1 MGSATAWQLASRGF
15 AVTLLERS
23 TPGHTEGSSHGS
35 SRIFRLAYPQPFY
48 VSLAA
53 RALPLWRRV
62 ERESGRE
69 LLTLTGAVDHGAPE
83 SIRELHA
90 QLSVAGHAARILNPD
105 QAAERWPGLRF
116 DAGVLF
122 HAAAGRIH
130 ADDAV
135 LAFQQA
141 AVVRGA
147 EVRHRVRVAKV
158 LRTRAGGV
166 EVVTDDGEVVRA
178 DAAVIAVGGWASGLA
193 AQAVSGLPPLR
204 VTREQPIHFPA
215 ADPLDWP
222 SFIHHPGAG
231 LPAGAGVYGTGSP
244 DGVKVGFHGVGPVVH
259 PDARHGGIDL
269 AAQRRV
275 QEYADFWL
283 PGVDSRTPT
292 ATTCLYTTTPDHDF
306 VVDRDG
312 PITVLSGFSGHG
324 FKFAPAI
331 GSLAA
336 DLVAGHPGV
345 GRFALGRTFA
355 SVPESTP
362 TPIQTQT
369 PAPALRSARRRQKVI
384 SGPLRIQL
392 RRHGDRIDRGIDRGP
407 DRGND
412 RGPG

>member
-48 VSLAA
+48 VSLAT

-83 SIRELHA
+83 PIRELHA
-90 QLSVAGHAARILNPD
+90 QLSLAGHTARILDPD

-130 ADDAV
+130 ADEAV

-147 EVRHRVRVAKV
+147 QIRHRVRVTEV
-158 LRTRAGGV
+158 FRTRAGGV
-166 EVVTDDGEVVRA
+166 EVVTDAGEVVTA
-178 DAAVIAVGGWASGLA
+178 DSAVIAVGGWAPVLA
-193 AQAVSGLPPLR
+193 AQSVSGLPPLR
-204 VTREQPIHFPA
+204 VTQEQPIHFPA
-215 ADPLDWP
+215 ADLLDWP

-231 LPAGAGVYGTGSP
+231 LTTGAEVYGAGSV

-259 PDARHGGIDL
+259 PDTRDRGIDP

-275 QEYADFWL
+275 QEYAEHWL
-283 PGVDSRTPT
+283 PGVDSFSPT

-312 PITVLSGFSGHG
+312 PITVLAGFSGHG

-345 GRFALGRTFA
+345 GRFALGRTLVARTAPVPVRA
-355 SVPESTP
+355 SGGHRGPQNVTSG
-362 TPIQTQT
+362 
-369 PAPALRSARRRQKVI
+369 PAA
-384 SGPLRIQL
+384 GPLR
-392 RRHGDRIDRGIDRGP
+392 RRHLDPIDRRHF
-407 DRGND
+407 
-412 RGPG
+412 